1 MQISRSKPRIPWMM
15 AGARVALGPL
25 VAAGAECNWSGTAL
39 AAMVAAALVSDIY
52 DGILA
57 RRWRC
62 DTAALRLF
70 DSMADTFFYLCTG
83 VALWIARPDVF
94 RSNAKLVAALLA
106 AELLRFA
113 FDFVKF
119 GKPGSYHSWMAKSWG
134 LVLATVVMLT
144 FATRFGHSFLAV
156 ALLMGIACNLE
167 NLAMS
172 LILREWTRDVL
183 TLRMA
188 WKLQQAGLGGSSGL
202 RASQSGA
209 AGLSML
215 P

>member
-1 MQISRSKPRIPWMM
+1 MQISWSKTRIPWMM
-15 AGARVALGPL
+15 AAARVALGPL
-25 VAAGAECNWSGTAL
+25 VAAGARCNWSGTAL
-39 AAMVAAALVSDIY
+39 AAMVAAALISDIY

-62 DTAALRLF
+62 DTAAIRLF

-83 VALWIARPDVF
+83 VALWTARPEVF

-113 FDFVKF
+113 FDFGKF

-134 LVLATVVMLT
+134 LVLATAVMLT
-144 FATRFGHSFLAV
+144 LATRFGHSLLAA

-188 WKLQQAGLGGSSGL
+188 WQLRQAGTCGGPGL
-202 RASQSGA
+202 RANQSGA
-209 AGLSML
+209 AGLSL
-215 P
+215 LS

>member
-1 MQISRSKPRIPWMM
+1 MQISWSKTTIPWMM

-25 VAAGAECNWSGTAL
+25 VAAGARCNWSGTAL
-39 AAMVAAALVSDIY
+39 AAMVAAALLSDIY
-52 DGILA
+52 DGVLA

-70 DSMADTFFYLCTG
+70 DSMADTIFYLCTG
-83 VALWIARPDVF
+83 IALWIAHPEAMRPIAPIIV
-94 RSNAKLVAALLA
+94 ALVA
-106 AELLRFA
+106 AELLRFG

-134 LVLATVVMLT
+134 LVLAATVMLT
-144 FATRFGHSFLAV
+144 FATRFGHAWLGL

-172 LILREWTRDVL
+172 LILSQWTRDVL

-188 WKLQQAGLGGSSGL
+188 WQIRQARKANPGPRTHPSGSLEL
-202 RASQSGA
+202 RMPS
-209 AGLSML
+209 
-215 P
+215 